1 MSQEGQRWVRLC
13 RLSEASRQPQRHAK
27 ASRGVL
33 AQGGP
38 TASTLT
44 GTVTNKVSGLIE
56 PDILFRGFY
65 IINSEVGKSI
75 T

>member
-1 MSQEGQRWVRLC
+1 
-13 RLSEASRQPQRHAK
+13 
-27 ASRGVL
+27 VL
-33 AQGGP
+33 AQGGQ

-44 GTVTNKVSGLIE
+44 GTVKNKVSGFDE

-65 IINSEVGKSI
+65 ITNSEVGKSI